1 MVKVSLKTGAN
12 AAADMTKI
20 ADNVYAL
27 TAYSGLNPNNYF
39 LSSPLIK
46 IDASNIKILDAF
58 VGT

>member
-1 MVKVSLKTGAN
+1 
-12 AAADMTKI
+12 MTKI